1 MADMALERPVEDAT
15 APDDLDASPVDKL
28 VMIIR
33 HAEKPLP
40 DRPDA
45 GVTEL
50 GEKDDKSLTVRGW
63 QRAGALACLF
73 CNPPTPLHVPK
84 SIVASAPVKQDGS
97 GTRSL
102 RPTQTISPLALRL
115 EIEPDTRFSKGQED
129 LAGPA
134 IALQGSPT
142 LVCWQHESI
151 PRLAAVIVKRS
162 GLTPA
167 QWDDADY
174 DSIWMLSYS
183 ASAARWTF
191 TRGIQRLLP
200 GDRT

>member
-1 MADMALERPVEDAT
+1 MAEVSLERPVEDAT

-50 GEKDDKSLTVRGW
+50 GEEDDKSLTVRGW

-73 CNPPTPLHVPK
+73 CSPPTPLHIPK

-97 GTRSL
+97 GTRNL

-115 EIEPDTRFSKGQED
+115 QIEPDTRFSKGQVD
-129 LAGPA
+129 LAGPL
-134 IALQGSPT
+134 IAMQGSPT

-151 PRLAAVIVKRS
+151 PRLAAAIVKR
-162 GLTPA
+162 GGVAPRL
-167 QWDDADY
+167 WDHEDY
-174 DSIWMLSYS
+174 DSIWMLGYS
-183 ASAARWTF
+183 ASSARWVF
-191 TRGIQRLLP
+191 MRARQGLLL
-200 GDRT
+200 GDKR

>member
-1 MADMALERPVEDAT
+1 MADMSLERPVEDAN
-15 APDDLDASPVDKL
+15 APDNLDVSPVDKL

-40 DRPDA
+40 HRPDV

-50 GEKDDKSLTVRGW
+50 GEEDVKFLTVRGW
-63 QRAGALACLF
+63 QRAKALTCLF
-73 CNPPTPLHVPK
+73 CNLPTPVHVPK

-97 GTRSL
+97 GIRSL

-134 IALQGSPT
+134 IALQGSPI
-142 LVCWQHESI
+142 LVCWQNESI
-151 PRLAAVIVKRS
+151 SQLVVAIVKRS

-183 ASAARWTF
+183 ASASQMDVHSRHPAFAPR
-191 TRGIQRLLP
+191 R
-200 GDRT
+200 